1 MKTIIRKT
9 YKAYRNMKRILE
21 DPSVRDYIESALG
34 FGGMFVILFYLSI
47 MF

>member
-9 YKAYRNMKRILE
+9 YKAYRNMKRIFE
-21 DPSVRDYIESALG
+21 DPDVRDYIEGAVG
-34 FGGMFVILFYLSI
+34 FGGMFVVLFYLSV